1 MVISSSPL
9 GLPACQR
16 ELRSRIGARAIPAST
31 STIASRS
38 VWQRLF
44 TLSLISLPTFSTS
57 SHTHTQT
64 QVGDS
69 DVVLSLAS
77 LAFYLS
83 VYDLFGVM
91 AIGGTI
97 VMPDPQRESDP
108 EHWLDLLEKE
118 KVTVWNTAPPVMS
131 MLLEW
136 VNSSSVA
143 TARFERLSLRVVMLS
158 GDFCPLWV
166 PTKLKELLPIENNLE
181 VSIIISKHCSSRS
194 TLTPLALFLPLSP
207 IPYRC
212 TFLAERRKHR
222 SGPITTERRKSA
234 PSTLSLGARSLTA
247 GHWPIRRFMY

>member
-1 MVISSSPL
+1 
-9 GLPACQR
+9 
-16 ELRSRIGARAIPAST
+16 
-31 STIASRS
+31 
-38 VWQRLF
+38 
-44 TLSLISLPTFSTS
+44 
-57 SHTHTQT
+57 
-64 QVGDS
+64 
-69 DVVLSLAS
+69 
-77 LAFYLS
+77 
-83 VYDLFGVM
+83 M

-97 VMPDPQRESDP
+97 IMPDPQRESDP

-181 VSIIISKHCSSRS
+181 VSSNIIISKQ
-194 TLTPLALFLPLSP
+194 ALQQQKHSHPIGPSLPLSP

-222 SGPITTERRKSA
+222 SGPITTEQRKSA
-234 PSTLSLGARSLTA
+234 PSTLSHGARSLTV
-247 GHWPIRRFMY
+247 GHWPIRRFMYWTNT

>member
-1 MVISSSPL
+1 MPTDKQHIQRDARGSTQLTQHPPHLPHPISHHFS
-9 GLPACQR
+9 
-16 ELRSRIGARAIPAST
+16 
-31 STIASRS
+31 
-38 VWQRLF
+38 
-44 TLSLISLPTFSTS
+44 LS
-57 SHTHTQT
+57 HTQT

-77 LAFYLS
+77 LAFDLS

-181 VSIIISKHCSSRS
+181 VSSNSIISKQASIAAAE
-194 TLTPLALFLPLSP
+194 ALSPHWPFLPLSP
-207 IPYRC
+207 IHYRC
-212 TFLAERRKHR
+212 TFLAERLKHR
-222 SGPITTERRKSA
+222 SGPITTEQRKSA
-234 PSTLSLGARSLTA
+234 PSTLSLGARSLTV
-247 GHWPIRRFMY
+247 GHWPIRRFMYWTNT